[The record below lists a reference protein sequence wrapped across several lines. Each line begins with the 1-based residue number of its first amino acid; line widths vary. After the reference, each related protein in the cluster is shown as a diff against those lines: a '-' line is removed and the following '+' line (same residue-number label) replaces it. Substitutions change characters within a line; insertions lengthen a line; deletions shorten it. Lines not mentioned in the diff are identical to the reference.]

1 MKCKCVTP
9 KLQKDNVFTCNRCG
23 LEVNLKKGWLYRE
36 LQPEIDAL
44 YVRRKL
50 MELKKTNKRLRQQ
63 LRNNINNGIKN
74 RRKK

>member
-1 MKCKCVTP
+1 MKCSCVTP
-9 KLQKDNVFTCNRCG
+9 RLKKDNVFKCNRCG

-50 MELKKTNKRLRQQ
+50 NQLRKTNKRLRRQ
-63 LRNNINNGIKN
+63 LIND
-74 RRKK
+74 R